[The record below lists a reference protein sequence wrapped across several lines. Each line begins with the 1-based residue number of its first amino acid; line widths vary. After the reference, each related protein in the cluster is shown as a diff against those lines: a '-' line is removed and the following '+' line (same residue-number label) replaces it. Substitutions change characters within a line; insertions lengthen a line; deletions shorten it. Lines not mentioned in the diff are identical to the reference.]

1 MAYVVDTAHV
11 EPADAD
17 EYLRIVETE
26 CVPVMTDAGAGFVSC
41 WSTSGELGEEV
52 SIKTIWSFADHV
64 EWNEIRKN
72 MVLDPRWYGY
82 SEKIDRLRTG
92 GTRRFFYPA
101 SFSPLQ

>member
-1 MAYVVDTAHV
+1 MAYVVDTTQV
-11 EPADAD
+11 EPANADAF
-17 EYLRIVETE
+17 LRIVEAE
-26 CVPVMTDAGAGFVSC
+26 AVPVMTDAGAGFVSC
-41 WSTSGELGEEV
+41 WATSSELGEEV

-82 SEKIDRLRTG
+82 AQKIAQLRTG